1 MLESSDD
8 PEVVRDLQRSVEA
21 VREQLRIG
29 RRLATA
35 RAALQ
40 ARIESG
46 GLGLQQLA
54 AQVSEMTALASPGT
68 SWQHGGPDRRAHRQ
82 LEALREGL
90 SDAASLSDRALAMD
104 TKEDGMIRL
113 FRRTYRYTVALLT
126 RRFEDAADPEIQI
139 EQAIEEG
146 KRQHGLLVQQ
156 AAAVIGNQHELELR
170 LGRSIDRVGRPPRVG
185 PRGAAARRRRRRT
198 PATSGQAASYES
210 TAESFAVALVT
221 SEAELRDL
229 KVLHDHAVHGAAAAK
244 EAVET
249 NALELRRRLTERTRL
264 LSQLEQTKMQ
274 ERMNAALGS
283 LGELAPD
290 SDVPTLERVRDKLE
304 RRYAQALGMAEV
316 QATTVEVGALQVQK
330 ASLDAQAARALS
342 EIRLSL
348 QEGEVTPTS

>member
-1 MLESSDD
+1 
-8 PEVVRDLQRSVEA
+8 
-21 VREQLRIG
+21 
-29 RRLATA
+29 
-35 RAALQ
+35 
-40 ARIESG
+40 
-46 GLGLQQLA
+46 
-54 AQVSEMTALASPGT
+54 
-68 SWQHGGPDRRAHRQ
+68 
-82 LEALREGL
+82 
-90 SDAASLSDRALAMD
+90 
-104 TKEDGMIRL
+104 MIRL
-113 FRRTYRYTVALLT
+113 FRRSYRYTVALLT
-126 RRFEDAADPEIQI
+126 RRFEDAADPAIQI

-146 KRQHGLLVQQ
+146 KRQHSLLVQQ

-170 LGRSIDRVGRPPRVG
+170 LGRSIDRVDDL
-185 PRGAAARRRRRRT
+185 RGSAREALRLAAQAQDAGDA
-198 PATSGQAASYES
+198 ATATTYEA
-210 TAESFAVALVT
+210 TAGSFAVALVT

-249 NALELRRRLTERTRL
+249 NALELRHRLTERTQL

-290 SDVPTLERVRDKLE
+290 ADVPSLERVRDKIE
-304 RRYAQALGMAEV
+304 RRYAHALGMAEV